1 MFAAVLRDAWRQYRR
16 RPLAA
21 VITVVV
27 GGLPVFLEPEDPVLA
42 VPLAVILLAAGLL
55 VELFLVS
62 WLAGAID
69 PAPSPTP
76 AEASLAE
83 VEGARPSPVPLQSP
97 SAQAAA
103 ALATMRRTIGPGVR
117 AGLLRAFYLLGA
129 LMVGLLL
136 FGSREGGPLPESEQ
150 TKLAVGLWPLFGV
163 AFAFLA
169 VLMQRV
175 VLGGERRVRQAAG
188 VSHRVAS
195 AHFPL
200 CLLIGLLQA
209 SGLVLASL
217 VVEFWVLAVLSI
229 LLALA
234 DPYLIGMCNALYLRT
249 RAEQE
254 PVDAGDGSLRPPR
267 R

>member
-1 MFAAVLRDAWRQYRR
+1 MFTAVLRDAWRQYRR

-21 VITVVV
+21 VITLVV
-27 GGLPVFLEPEDPVLA
+27 GGLPVFLEPDDPMLA
-42 VPLAVILLAAGLL
+42 VPLAVFLLGAGLL

-69 PAPSPTP
+69 PAPPP
-76 AEASLAE
+76 N
-83 VEGARPSPVPLQSP
+83 P
-97 SAQAAA
+97 AAA

-117 AGLLRAFYLLGA
+117 AGLLRALYLLLA
-129 LMVGLLL
+129 LMVGLTL
-136 FGSREGGPLPESEQ
+136 FGSRESGPLPQSEQ
-150 TKLAVGLWPLFGV
+150 AKLAVGLWPLFGI

-175 VLGGERRVRQAAG
+175 VLGGERRVRQAAR

-217 VVEFWVLAVLSI
+217 VVEFRVLAALSL

-249 RAEQE
+249 RADQE

>member
-1 MFAAVLRDAWRQYRR
+1 
-16 RPLAA
+16 
-21 VITVVV
+21 
-27 GGLPVFLEPEDPVLA
+27 VFLEPDAPVVA
-42 VPLAVILLAAGLL
+42 VPLAVLLLGAGLL
-55 VELFLVS
+55 VELFLVA
-62 WLAGAID
+62 WLAGALD
-69 PAPSPTP
+69 PAPPP
-76 AEASLAE
+76 
-83 VEGARPSPVPLQSP
+83 
-97 SAQAAA
+97 AAA
-103 ALATMRRTIGPGVR
+103 ALATMRGAIGPGVR
-117 AGLLRAFYLLGA
+117 AGLLRALYLLLA

-188 VSHRVAS
+188 ASHRVAS
-195 AHFPL
+195 AHFPI
-200 CLLIGLLQA
+200 CLVIGLLQA
-209 SGLVLASL
+209 SGLVMASL
-217 VVEFWVLAVLSI
+217 VVEFWVLAALSI

-234 DPYLIGMCNALYLRT
+234 DPYLIGMSNALYLRT

-254 PVDAGDGSLRPPR
+254 PADAGDGSLKPPR

>member
-1 MFAAVLRDAWRQYRR
+1 MLVAVLRDAWRQYRR

-21 VITVVV
+21 LITVVV
-27 GGLPVFLEPEDPVLA
+27 GGLPVFLEPGDPLVA
-42 VPLAVILLAAGLL
+42 VPLAVALLAAGLL
-55 VELFLVS
+55 VELFLVA
-62 WLAGAID
+62 WLAGVLD
-69 PAPSPTP
+69 PAPS
-76 AEASLAE
+76 
-83 VEGARPSPVPLQSP
+83 
-97 SAQAAA
+97 SAAT
-103 ALATMRRTIGPGVR
+103 ALATTRRAIGPGVR
-117 AGLLRAFYLLGA
+117 AGLLRAAYLLLA
-129 LMVGLLL
+129 LTVGLLL
-136 FGSREGGPLPESEQ
+136 FGSRESGPLPESEQ
-150 TKLAVGLWPLFGV
+150 TKLAVGLWPLFAI

-175 VLGGERRVRQAAG
+175 VLGGERRVRQAAA

-209 SGLVLASL
+209 CGLVLASL
-217 VVEFWVLAVLSI
+217 SLDFWMLAGLTL

-249 RAEQE
+249 RADQE

>member
-21 VITVVV
+21 VLAVVV
-27 GGLPVFLEPEDPVLA
+27 GGLPVFLDPDDPLLA
-42 VPLAVILLAAGLL
+42 VPLAIFLLGAGLL
-55 VELFLVS
+55 LELFLVT
-62 WLAGAID
+62 WLAGALEE
-69 PAPSPTP
+69 APT
-76 AEASLAE
+76 
-83 VEGARPSPVPLQSP
+83 
-97 SAQAAA
+97 SAQAA
-103 ALATMRRTIGPGVR
+103 LDTMRRTIAPGVR
-117 AGLLRAFYLLGA
+117 AGLLRAAYLLLA
-129 LMVGLLL
+129 LVVGLLL
-136 FGSREGGPLPESEQ
+136 FGSRDSGEPLPDSEQ
-150 TKLAVGLWPLFGV
+150 AKLAIGLWPLFGV

-188 VSHRVAS
+188 VAHRVAS
-195 AHFPL
+195 AHFPI

-217 VVEFWVLAVLSI
+217 VAEFWMLAVLSI

-249 RAEQE
+249 RADQE

>member
-42 VPLAVILLAAGLL
+42 VPLAVVLLAAGLL

-76 AEASLAE
+76 A
-83 VEGARPSPVPLQSP
+83 
-97 SAQAAA
+97 AA
-103 ALATMRRTIGPGVR
+103 ALATMRRTIGPGIR

>member
-69 PAPSPTP
+69 SAPSPTP
-76 AEASLAE
+76 A
-83 VEGARPSPVPLQSP
+83 
-97 SAQAAA
+97 AAV
-103 ALATMRRTIGPGVR
+103 LATMRRTIGPGVR

>member
-1 MFAAVLRDAWRQYRR
+1 MLVAVLRDAWRQYRR

-21 VITVVV
+21 LITVVV
-27 GGLPVFLEPEDPVLA
+27 GGLPVFLEPGDPLVA
-42 VPLAVILLAAGLL
+42 VPLAVALLAAGLL
-55 VELFLVS
+55 VELFLVA
-62 WLAGAID
+62 WLAGVLD
-69 PAPSPTP
+69 PAPS
-76 AEASLAE
+76 
-83 VEGARPSPVPLQSP
+83 
-97 SAQAAA
+97 SAAT
-103 ALATMRRTIGPGVR
+103 ALATTRRAIGPGVR
-117 AGLLRAFYLLGA
+117 AGLLRAAYLLLA

-136 FGSREGGPLPESEQ
+136 FGSRETGPLPESEQ
-150 TKLAVGLWPLFGV
+150 TKLAVGLWPLFAI

-169 VLMQRV
+169 VLVQRV
-175 VLGGERRVRQAAG
+175 VLGGERRVRQAAA

-209 SGLVLASL
+209 CGLVLASL
-217 VVEFWVLAVLSI
+217 SLEFWMLAGLTM

-249 RAEQE
+249 RADQE

>member
-42 VPLAVILLAAGLL
+42 VPLAVVLLAAGLL

-76 AEASLAE
+76 
-83 VEGARPSPVPLQSP
+83 
-97 SAQAAA
+97 AAA

-136 FGSREGGPLPESEQ
+136 FGSREDGPLPSSEQ
-150 TKLAVGLWPLFGV
+150 AKLAIGLWPLFGF

>member
-1 MFAAVLRDAWRQYRR
+1 MLAAVLRDAWRQYRR

-21 VITVVV
+21 VVTVVV

-42 VPLAVILLAAGLL
+42 VPLAVVLLAAGLL

-69 PAPSPTP
+69 PAPSPTATP
-76 AEASLAE
+76 
-83 VEGARPSPVPLQSP
+83 
-97 SAQAAA
+97 AAA